1 MVIYERKMQITFTVD
16 EDLGQ
21 ILHTKHADR
30 KVQSELH
37 DKGVHLI
44 PSYFWNRIETLVDS
58 EKYGFNEHLE
68 TTTIYQVTIDDK
80 DAFSCDYQST
90 ALKYVEAM
98 LDNGFNADWSST
110 ETTKKFQEWRK
121 VNGRYMAFNCI
132 TDGKSTSSGAYPHLL
147 YDDGTKLD
155 IKFVMTDYDAVLTF
169 KITHEIEKLTNRKK
183 VEQSI
188 VNVPADDMKL
198 IRMAVEEALNNNSSN
213 VIESVVDCSTKIL
226 SEANYECSP
235 ETVGLVMKNESI
247 SKKAL

>member
-1 MVIYERKMQITFTVD
+1 
-16 EDLGQ
+16 
-21 ILHTKHADR
+21 
-30 KVQSELH
+30 
-37 DKGVHLI
+37 
-44 PSYFWNRIETLVDS
+44 
-58 EKYGFNEHLE
+58 
-68 TTTIYQVTIDDK
+68 
-80 DAFSCDYQST
+80 
-90 ALKYVEAM
+90 
-98 LDNGFNADWSST
+98 
-110 ETTKKFQEWRK
+110 
-121 VNGRYMAFNCI
+121 
-132 TDGKSTSSGAYPHLL
+132 
-147 YDDGTKLD
+147 
-155 IKFVMTDYDAVLTF
+155 MTDYDAVLTF